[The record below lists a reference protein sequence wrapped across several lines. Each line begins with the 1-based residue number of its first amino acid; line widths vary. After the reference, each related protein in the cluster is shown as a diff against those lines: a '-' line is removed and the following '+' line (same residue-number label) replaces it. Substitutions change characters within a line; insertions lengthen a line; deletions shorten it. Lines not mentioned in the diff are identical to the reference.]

1 MRAFVT
7 GGTGFIGANVV
18 RALLA
23 QGFKVRAL
31 VRPNS
36 DRRNLEGLDIELV
49 QGDVRDF
56 PSVKRAMQDCG
67 LVFHVAAL
75 YSFWVRPRRLIYE
88 VNVDGTRNVLQAALE
103 LGIERVVYT
112 SSVAA
117 LGLRED
123 GRPADEDTPVN
134 PKHIIGDYKKSKY
147 LAQEVA
153 LAYAKKGLPVVIV
166 NPTFPVGPYDI
177 KPTPTGQVIVDF
189 LNRRMPAYLETG
201 MNVVAA
207 SDVAEGH
214 LLAAEKGRIGEK
226 YILGGENLTM
236 RELLEALSRITGL
249 PAPRV
254 RLPYWP
260 ILALSYLNAGWC
272 RLAGGTPRMTPDTVR
287 MSRHYMFF
295 SPRKAVEE
303 LGLPQT
309 PAEEA
314 LRRAVDWFRNQAVS
328 FTSTDQRGP
337 KIGPE

>member
-1 MRAFVT
+1 MGGLAAELGGDMRAFVT

-75 YSFWVRPRRLIYE
+75 YSFWVRPKRLIYE

-123 GRPADEDTPVN
+123 GQPADEDTPVN

-177 KPTPTGQVIVDF
+177 KPTPTGQVIRDF
-189 LNRRMPAYLETG
+189 LERRMPAYLETG

-314 LRRAVDWFRNQAVS
+314 LRRAVDWFRK
-328 FTSTDQRGP
+328 RG
-337 KIGPE
+337 

>member
-56 PSVKRAMQDCG
+56 PSVKRAMQDCE

-75 YSFWVRPRRLIYE
+75 YSFWVRPKRLIYE

-123 GRPADEDTPVN
+123 GQPADEDTPVN

-177 KPTPTGQVIVDF
+177 KPTPTGQVIRDF
-189 LNRRMPAYLETG
+189 LERRMPAYLETG

-314 LRRAVDWFRNQAVS
+314 LRRAVDWFRK
-328 FTSTDQRGP
+328 RR
-337 KIGPE
+337 

>member
-56 PSVKRAMQDCG
+56 PSVKRAMQDCR

-123 GRPADEDTPVN
+123 GQPADEDTPVN

-153 LAYAKKGLPVVIV
+153 LAYARKGLPVVIV

-177 KPTPTGQVIVDF
+177 KPTPTGQVIRDF
-189 LNRRMPAYLETG
+189 LERRMPAYLETG
-201 MNVVAA
+201 MNVVAT

-226 YILGGENLTM
+226 YILGGKAGDLGQGHQ
-236 RELLEALSRITGL
+236 ELPHGQVL
-249 PAPRV
+249 PAQDV
-254 RLPYWP
+254 FF
-260 ILALSYLNAGWC
+260 ANAPFLRGQQVP
-272 RLAGGTPRMTPDTVR
+272 LGHVGGGHHVHP
-287 MSRHYMFF
+287 
-295 SPRKAVEE
+295 
-303 LGLPQT
+303 GL
-309 PAEEA
+309 
-314 LRRAVDWFRNQAVS
+314 
-328 FTSTDQRGP
+328 
-337 KIGPE
+337 

>member
-23 QGFKVRAL
+23 RGLKVRAL
-31 VRPNS
+31 VRPGA
-36 DRRNLEGLDIELV
+36 DLRNLEGLDIELA
-49 QGDVRDF
+49 QGDVRDAS
-56 PSVKRAMQDCG
+56 SVRRAMEGCE

-75 YSFWVRPRRLIYE
+75 YSFWVRPRSLIYE

-103 LGIERVVYT
+103 LGAERVVYT

-123 GRPADEDTPVN
+123 GRPADEDTPVD
-134 PKHIIGDYKKSKY
+134 PKVIVGDYKKSKY
-147 LAQEVA
+147 LAQQVA

-177 KPTPTGQVIVDF
+177 KPTPTGQVIRDF
-189 LNRRMPAYLETG
+189 LDRRMPAYLETG

-207 SDVAEGH
+207 ADVAEGH
-214 LLAAEKGRIGEK
+214 LLAAERGRPGEK

-236 RELLEALSRITGL
+236 RELLETLAEITGL
-249 PAPRV
+249 PAPKV

-260 ILALSYLNAGWC
+260 ILALSYLNAGIC
-272 RLAGGTPRMTPDTVR
+272 RLTGGTPRMTPDTVR

-309 PAEEA
+309 PAREA
-314 LRRAVDWFRNQAVS
+314 LARAVDWFR
-328 FTSTDQRGP
+328 TKGP
-337 KIGPE
+337 

>member
-23 QGFKVRAL
+23 RGFKVRAL

-67 LVFHVAAL
+67 LAFHVAAL

-177 KPTPTGQVIVDF
+177 KPTPTGQVIRDF
-189 LNRRMPAYLETG
+189 LERRMPAYLETG

-314 LRRAVDWFRNQAVS
+314 LRRAVDWFRK
-328 FTSTDQRGP
+328 RR
-337 KIGPE
+337 

>member
-23 QGFKVRAL
+23 RGLKVRAL
-31 VRPNS
+31 VRPGA
-36 DRRNLEGLDIELV
+36 DLRNLEGLDIELA
-49 QGDVRDF
+49 QGDVRDAS
-56 PSVKRAMQDCG
+56 SVRRAMEGCE

-75 YSFWVRPRRLIYE
+75 YSFWVRPRSLIYE

-103 LGIERVVYT
+103 LGAERVVYT

-123 GRPADEDTPVN
+123 GRPADEDTPVD
-134 PKHIIGDYKKSKY
+134 PKVIVGDYKKSKY
-147 LAQEVA
+147 LAQQVA

-177 KPTPTGQVIVDF
+177 KPTPTGQVIRDF
-189 LNRRMPAYLETG
+189 LDRRMPAYLETG

-207 SDVAEGH
+207 ADVAEGH
-214 LLAAEKGRIGEK
+214 LLAAERGRSGEK

-236 RELLEALSRITGL
+236 RELLETLAEITGL
-249 PAPRV
+249 PAPKV

-260 ILALSYLNAGWC
+260 ILALSYLNAGIC
-272 RLAGGTPRMTPDTVR
+272 RLTGGTPRMTPDTVW

-309 PAEEA
+309 PAREA
-314 LRRAVDWFRNQAVS
+314 LARAVDWFR
-328 FTSTDQRGP
+328 TKGP
-337 KIGPE
+337 

>member
-67 LVFHVAAL
+67 LAFHVAAL

-103 LGIERVVYT
+103 LGIEQVVYT

-177 KPTPTGQVIVDF
+177 KPTPTGQVIRDF
-189 LNRRMPAYLETG
+189 LERRMPAYLETG

-260 ILALSYLNAGWC
+260 ILALSYLNVGWC

-314 LRRAVDWFRNQAVS
+314 LRRAVDWFRK
-328 FTSTDQRGP
+328 RR
-337 KIGPE
+337 

>member
-1 MRAFVT
+1 MKAFLT

-23 QGFKVRAL
+23 RGFEVRAL
-31 VRPNS
+31 VRPGS

-56 PSVKRAMQDCG
+56 RSVKRAMQDCG
-67 LVFHVAAL
+67 LVFHVAAM

-103 LGIERVVYT
+103 LRAERVVYT

-123 GRPADEDTPVN
+123 GRPADENTPVN

-177 KPTPTGQVIVDF
+177 KPTPTGQVIRDF
-189 LNRRMPAYLETG
+189 LERRMPAYLETG

-254 RLPYWP
+254 RLPYHP

-272 RLAGGTPRMTPDTVR
+272 RLAGSTPRMTPDTVR

-314 LRRAVDWFRNQAVS
+314 LCRAVDWFRK
-328 FTSTDQRGP
+328 RR
-337 KIGPE
+337 